1 MMLRG
6 LLAGCI
12 IAFPVTLRAQTTAEA
27 APRTTKSGVYTAAQA
42 SRGGELYALQCS
54 SCHSPATHASP
65 AFVAKWTGHPL
76 AELYRYMND
85 EMPKENP
92 GSLSARE
99 YTLVLAYLLK
109 MNGMPAGR
117 ADLPSDPAQ
126 LEKITIDLKP
136 MRDSSSRQ
144 P

>member
-6 LLAGCI
+6 LVAGCI
-12 IAFPVTLRAQTTAEA
+12 IGLPGALQAQSAAEE
-27 APRTTKSGVYTAAQA
+27 PRTTRSGIYTAAQA
-42 SRGGELYALQCS
+42 TRGSELYALNCS
-54 SCHSPATHASP
+54 SCHSAATHASP
-65 AFVAKWTGHPL
+65 AFAAKWAGHPL
-76 AELYRYMND
+76 AELFQYMNQ

-92 GSLSARE
+92 GSLSAKE

-117 ADLPSDPAQ
+117 SELSSDPVE
-126 LEKITIDLKP
+126 LEKIRIDLKP